1 MIPSPG
7 VILALASNVLVLGA
21 AVSIV
26 AMVLKYI
33 QFQYLENLLSAI
45 IGGIRSNTEEGR

>member
-7 VILALASNVLVLGA
+7 VIVALASDVLVVGA
-21 AVSIV
+21 AVFVV

-45 IGGIRSNTEEGR
+45 IGGIRSNTEVGR

>member
-7 VILALASNVLVLGA
+7 VIVALASDVLVLGA
-21 AVSIV
+21 AVFVV

-33 QFQYLENLLSAI
+33 QFQNLENLLNAI
-45 IGGIRSNTEEGR
+45 VGGIRSNIEEGR